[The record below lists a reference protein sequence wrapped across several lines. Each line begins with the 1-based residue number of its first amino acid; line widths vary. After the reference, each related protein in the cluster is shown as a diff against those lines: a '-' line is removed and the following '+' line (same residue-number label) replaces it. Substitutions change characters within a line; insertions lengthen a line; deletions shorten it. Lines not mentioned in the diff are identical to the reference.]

1 MKNNE
6 IIDETD
12 FNSLNLGF
20 LVSVANNHYIR
31 QSDEMFEELNLNLAQ
46 TKVLL
51 ALYHKDKVSVDYLS
65 DVTYSSKSSITK
77 SVKHLEE
84 KGLVTRERNPKDNRK
99 IIITVTKKGKT
110 VQKEAINRSNQLE
123 KKINEKITTE
133 KVDSMKKDLYN
144 LIIELRN
151 L

>member
-31 QSDEMFEELNLNLAQ
+31 QSDEIFKELNLNLAQ

-133 KVDSMKKDLYN
+133 KVDNMKKDLYN